1 MYTYNWT
8 KDPAVLYQSKQIASF
23 VTLLRN
29 VPLSHE
35 LECVNVFYNLL
46 YNYTLN

>member
-8 KDPAVLYQSKQIASF
+8 KDPAVLYQSKQIVSF
-23 VTLLRN
+23 FTLIRN

-35 LECVNVFYNLL
+35 LACVNVLQSIV
-46 YNYTLN
+46 